1 MIDYVDYKNCVR
13 NSWIFSGVIFYSKLT
28 GSGIECRD
36 SNYKVHMSNGDT
48 FQIVLTKTVPHR
60 GLINYFRTNY

>member
-36 SNYKVHMSNGDT
+36 SNYRVHMSNGNT
-48 FQIVLTKTVPHR
+48 FQNSAHQNSASTR
-60 GLINYFRTNY
+60 IN